1 MQNAKDT
8 FYITLR
14 NRLTTI
20 NPARTIMLR
29 SVTRP
34 GILVEEA
41 ESPIALPI
49 LDAFTLRWT
58 NLTVLSQLPLP
69 LIQMTCE
76 IHYGTAGTQLNAGL
90 DRGRLLEAMDA
101 ELQQMLCPV
110 QAQKMKYTA
119 TPAIAMQTSI
129 FWSEPQFQ
137 PAITLRDQMS
147 RVALVT
153 VWSWQEAG
161 EQ

>member
-14 NRLTTI
+14 NRLTQV
-20 NPARTIMLR
+20 NPARTILLR

-41 ESPIALPI
+41 ESPMALPV

-58 NLTVLSQLPLP
+58 GLAILPQLPLP
-69 LIQMTCE
+69 LAQMTCE
-76 IHYGTAGTQLNAGL
+76 IYYSTAGTQPNSGL
-90 DRGRLLEAMDA
+90 DRGRALEEMDA
-101 ELQQMLCPV
+101 ELQQMLSPQCAP
-110 QAQKMKYTA
+110 KLNYTT
-119 TPAIAMQTSI
+119 TPPGAMLTSI
-129 FWSEPQFQ
+129 FWSEPEFQ
-137 PAITLRDQMS
+137 PAVPLRDQIS
-147 RVALVT
+147 RTALVT

-161 EQ
+161 ER

>member
-14 NRLTTI
+14 NRLTQV
-20 NPARTIMLR
+20 NPERTMLLR

-41 ESPIALPI
+41 ESPMALPV

-58 NLTVLSQLPLP
+58 GLTVLPQLPLP
-69 LIQMTCE
+69 LAQMSCE
-76 IHYGTAGTQLNAGL
+76 IYYSTAGTQLNSGL

-101 ELQQMLCPV
+101 ELQQMLSP
-110 QAQKMKYTA
+110 QSAPKMNYTT
-119 TPAIAMQTSI
+119 TPATGMLTSI
-129 FWSEPQFQ
+129 FWSEPEFQ
-137 PAITLRDQMS
+137 PAVSVRDQIS
-147 RVALVT
+147 RVALLT

-161 EQ
+161 ER

>member
-8 FYITLR
+8 FYLTLR
-14 NRLTTI
+14 NRLTTV
-20 NPARTIMLR
+20 NPERTILLR

-41 ESPIALPI
+41 ESPMALPM

-58 NLTVLSQLPLP
+58 GLTVLPQLPMP
-69 LIQMTCE
+69 LAQMTCE
-76 IHYGTAGTQLNAGL
+76 IHYTTAGTQANSGL
-90 DRGRLLEAMDA
+90 DRGRLLEEMDA
-101 ELQQMLCPV
+101 ELQQMLCP
-110 QAQKMKYTA
+110 QTAQKMNYTV
-119 TPAIAMQTSI
+119 TPAAAMLTSV

-137 PAITLRDQMS
+137 PAVTLRDQLS

-161 EQ
+161 EK

>member
-14 NRLTTI
+14 DRLATV
-20 NPARTIMLR
+20 NPARIMNLR

-41 ESPIALPI
+41 ESPVPLMP
-49 LDAFTLRWT
+49 LDVFVLRWT
-58 NLTVLSQLPLP
+58 KVAVESHLALPLV
-69 LIQMTCE
+69 QMTCE
-76 IHYGTAGTQLNAGL
+76 VHYTTAGTQALSGL

-101 ELQQMLCPV
+101 ELLQMLAPA
-110 QAQKMKYTA
+110 QAQKMNYSASPA
-119 TPAIAMQTSI
+119 TAMQTCV
-129 FWSEPQFQ
+129 FWEQ
-137 PAITLRDQMS
+137 PAFGPAVTLRDQIS
-147 RVALVT
+147 KVTTVT
-153 VWSWQEAG
+153 VWSWQEEG